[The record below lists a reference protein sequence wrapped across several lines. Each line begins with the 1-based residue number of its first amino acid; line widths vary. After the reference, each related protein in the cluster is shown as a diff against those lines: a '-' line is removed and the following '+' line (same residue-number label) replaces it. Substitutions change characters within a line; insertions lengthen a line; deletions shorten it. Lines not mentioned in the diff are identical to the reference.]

1 LGKTYAIKVWW
12 YWEHIENFTTSWKP
26 LETWWE
32 HKGNRLRAKKK
43 PKIQH
48 LPTQSINKFMGAFRI
63 FIFIFEQA
71 NIDWPR
77 LGVAMTNNTSN
88 NLSTFNGAIT

>member
-1 LGKTYAIKVWW
+1 LGTLQLHGNRLK
-12 YWEHIENFTTSWKP
+12 
-26 LETWWE
+26 LGGE